1 MKKFWEVWMAST
13 ITVGKMKASGFG
25 VVFLTVIAVVAL
37 IFKS

>member
-1 MKKFWEVWMAST
+1 MKKFWEVWMTSS

-25 VVFLTVIAVVAL
+25 VVFLTVIAAVAL